1 LLGWAPGASTPTFR
15 SRSRE
20 ETDAIAQYLLEIDR
34 IQRLTPAGEVALGRR
49 IETARAAALRVLSEL
64 PPGVIARA
72 KLELRTGG
80 RPLYPTQVD
89 RLVAAVRARAVA
101 PSGRSATVYA
111 ALERCEGRLR
121 AAKRALMEANLRL
134 VVSIA
139 KRYAGVSMGLLDLI
153 QEGNIGLMK
162 AVDRFDYRRGFRFS
176 TYATW
181 WIRQCIVRALAD
193 QSRLIRTPAHVVQSA
208 YRLNR
213 IRHALRMDLGR
224 EPTTGELARR
234 AGMSEDAVRFVG
246 GAAPSTVS
254 LGTPVG
260 ESSVLGD
267 FLEDQTTPRPLEP
280 VLRED
285 LAEVVRRGVDGL
297 PPREQ
302 EILRLRFGL
311 DGEKEHT
318 LEAIGVRLSVTRE
331 RIRQIQT
338 RALQR
343 LACAIN
349 GDGTWRRPE

>member
-1 LLGWAPGASTPTFR
+1 MTAGASTPILR

-20 ETDAIAQYLLEIDR
+20 EKDAIAQYLFEIDR
-34 IQRLTPAGEVALGRR
+34 IPRLTPDGEAAAGRR
-49 IETARAAALRVLSEL
+49 IECARAAALRALSEL
-64 PPGVIARA
+64 PAGVVSRA

-80 RPLYPTQVD
+80 RSLYPTQVD
-89 RLVAAVRARAVA
+89 RLLATVRAGAAA
-101 PSGRSATVYA
+101 PSGRHATTYA
-111 ALERCEGRLR
+111 ALGRCEARLR

-139 KRYAGVSMGLLDLI
+139 KRYAGGTMGLLDLI

-162 AVDRFDYRRGFRFS
+162 AVERFDYRRGFRFS

-208 YRLNR
+208 CRLNR
-213 IRHALRMDLGR
+213 VRHALRADLGR
-224 EPTTGELARR
+224 EPTTEELARK

-246 GAAPSTVS
+246 GAARSTVS

-280 VLRED
+280 VLRDD

-302 EILRLRFGL
+302 EVLRLRFGL

>member
-1 LLGWAPGASTPTFR
+1 M
-15 SRSRE
+15 
-20 ETDAIAQYLLEIDR
+20 R
-34 IQRLTPAGEVALGRR
+34 I
-49 IETARAAALRVLSEL
+49 LSAL
-64 PPGVIARA
+64 PPRVVSRA

-101 PSGRSATVYA
+101 PSGLEAMVYA
-111 ALERCEGRLR
+111 KLARCEGRLR
-121 AAKRALMEANLRL
+121 SAKRALMEANLRL

-139 KRYAGVSMGLLDLI
+139 KRYAGGSMGLLDLI

-208 YRLNR
+208 CRLNR
-213 IRHALRMDLGR
+213 IRHALRTDLGR
-224 EPTTGELARR
+224 EPTTEDLARR
-234 AGMSEDAVRFVG
+234 SGMSEEAVRFVA
-246 GAAPSTVS
+246 GAAHSTVS

-260 ESSVLGD
+260 ESSVLAD

-280 VLRED
+280 VLRDD

-302 EILRLRFGL
+302 EVLRLRFGL

>member
-1 LLGWAPGASTPTFR
+1 MAAGASTPISS
-15 SRSRE
+15 SRSCDE
-20 ETDAIAQYLLEIDR
+20 KDAIAQYLLEIDR
-34 IQRLTPAGEVALGRR
+34 IQRLTPAGEVAAGRR
-49 IETARAAALRVLSEL
+49 IECARAAGQRALSEL
-64 PPGVIARA
+64 PPGVLARA
-72 KLELRTGG
+72 KLELRTGD
-80 RPLYPTQVD
+80 RPRYPAQVD
-89 RLVAAVRARAVA
+89 RLLAAVRSRPVA
-101 PSGRSATVYA
+101 TSGRHAAAYA

-121 AAKRALMEANLRL
+121 DAKRALMEANLRL

-139 KRYAGVSMGLLDLI
+139 KRYSGGTMGLLDLI

-162 AVDRFDYRRGFRFS
+162 AVDRFDYHRGFRFS

-181 WIRQCIVRALAD
+181 WIRQSIVRALAD
-193 QSRLIRTPAHVVQSA
+193 QSRLIRTPAHVVQSVC
-208 YRLNR
+208 RLNR
-213 IRHALRMDLGR
+213 FRQALRADLGR
-224 EPTTGELARR
+224 EPTTEELARR
-234 AGMSEDAVRFVG
+234 AGLPEDTVRFVA
-246 GAAPSTVS
+246 GAARSTVS

-267 FLEDQTTPRPLEP
+267 FLEDHATPRPLDP

-302 EILRLRFGL
+302 EVLRLRFGL

-331 RIRQIQT
+331 RIRQIQS